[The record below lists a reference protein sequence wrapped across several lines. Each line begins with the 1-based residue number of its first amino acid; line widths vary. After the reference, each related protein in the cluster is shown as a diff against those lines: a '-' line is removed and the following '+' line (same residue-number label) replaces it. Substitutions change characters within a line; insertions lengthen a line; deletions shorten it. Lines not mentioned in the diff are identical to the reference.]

1 MFCHVNIIVKNLI
14 MLKIELQLIFN
25 TLLVI
30 LIQVS
35 FTSSFWNTHIYTV
48 PYQKYSY
55 PTKYPCSDCAIYR
68 LNTQFG
74 AKMEIEIYRY
84 QKFVVLALNL
94 GGNFLFFRHSMRC

>member
-1 MFCHVNIIVKNLI
+1 MHKLFVQNSVPIGLI
-14 MLKIELQLIFN
+14 P
-25 TLLVI
+25 
-30 LIQVS
+30 
-35 FTSSFWNTHIYTV
+35 V

-84 QKFVVLALNL
+84 QKFVVLALIWEEFYISKTFHEVL
-94 GGNFLFFRHSMRC
+94 IY